1 MRGISLAQPHASR
14 FEQPISQSA
23 DPPLPQPPTLP
34 RSAEHR
40 SPRREENAK
49 ITVIGTRR
57 YGALIHIKS
66 CAVETRRI
74 GGWEQ
79 FFIRPYDYP
88 PAEGHRPGPEVKRAL
103 MLQCDNRRF

>member
-40 SPRREENAK
+40 SPRCKENAK
-49 ITVIGTRR
+49 IKETRR
-57 YGALIHIKS
+57 YGALIQIKS
-66 CAVETRRI
+66 CPVGTQRV
-74 GGWEQ
+74 GDWEQ
-79 FFIRPYDYP
+79 FFICHGRCGTAP
-88 PAEGHRPGPEVKRAL
+88 
-103 MLQCDNRRF
+103 